1 MRGCKWKKRER
12 VGDIDIDRGLETER
26 EKTRR
31 RENVTER
38 EGDRNR
44 ERQGGIEI
52 EREGG
57 IERNKE
63 TISSF

>member
-38 EGDRNR
+38 EG
-44 ERQGGIEI
+44 GIEI
-52 EREGG
+52 ERDREA
-57 IERNKE
+57 
-63 TISSF
+63 

>member
-1 MRGCKWKKRER
+1 MEEERER

-38 EGDRNR
+38 EG
-44 ERQGGIEI
+44 GIEI
-52 EREGG
+52 EKDREA
-57 IERNKE
+57 
-63 TISSF
+63 

>member
-1 MRGCKWKKRER
+1 MEEERER
-12 VGDIDIDRGLETER
+12 VGDIDIDRGWETER
-26 EKTRR
+26 EKTRG
-31 RENVTER
+31 RENVTGR